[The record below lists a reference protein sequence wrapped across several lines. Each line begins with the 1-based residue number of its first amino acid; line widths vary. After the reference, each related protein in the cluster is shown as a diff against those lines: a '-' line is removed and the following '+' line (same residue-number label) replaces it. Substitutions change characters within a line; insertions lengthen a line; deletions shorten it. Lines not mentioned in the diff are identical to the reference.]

1 MEEKVNVDD
10 LINASLEEPEE
21 VAETVEEETVP
32 TTDETESEE
41 VDEEVETE
49 ESDDEV
55 RDGKTVPLSALED
68 ERRKRQEYE
77 RQLKE
82 IQDGLNEVKSK
93 VPQQAPKDI
102 FEAFDRDPKGVT
114 RDLNARIKQ
123 LRAEDPI
130 GYADEID
137 SLQDLKSDLRM
148 REVQNIQTQLQKQTK
163 TSEVLQKINT
173 VIPGF
178 NSKVGVLEEFAI
190 NELGYTREDLIR
202 ATNFDNGDAA
212 VREVARINK
221 LYERFHAKPE
231 KKVVKKKPTDV
242 EGAGKGI
249 KKADVS
255 RDELMSKAKE
265 TGNWAAYF
273 EAIGLAED

>member
-1 MEEKVNVDD
+1 MEEKVSVDEM
-10 LINASLEEPEE
+10 INASLEEPEE
-21 VAETVEEETVP
+21 VEETVEEETVP

-41 VDEEVETE
+41 VDEEVVE
-49 ESDDEV
+49 ESDEEV
-55 RDGKTVPLSALED
+55 ETDRKTVPLTALED

-82 IQDGLNEVKSK
+82 LQEGLNEVKGK
-93 VPQQAPKDI
+93 VPQEAPKDI

-137 SLQDLKSDLRM
+137 SLQDLKSDLRV
-148 REVQNIQTQLQKQTK
+148 REVQNIQKQLQKQTK
-163 TSEVLQKINT
+163 TSEVLQKINS
-173 VIPGF
+173 VVPDF

-190 NELGYTREDLIR
+190 KELGYTREDLIR

-231 KKVVKKKPTDV
+231 KKVVKKKPTEV

-255 RDELMSKAKE
+255 REELMARAKE
-265 TGNWAAYF
+265 TGDWAGYM
-273 EAIGLAED
+273 EQLGLAED